1 MRKLNTK
8 YRKHFF
14 RTTVDFTNL
23 SSRETYPSTGWTVGR
38 TRKNL
43 DLKCEFRVG
52 LRKNTLTSWGL
63 ERISQQCFFIKRTP
77 RFAPFS
83 IFVGENTSL
92 KTRKE
97 VTDYICSVVGMFYF
111 YTRKWN
117 PIIMIILL
125 SCACHTHR
133 HMHHHTL
140 SMSWL
145 YSLQQTSAVGFE
157 EICGKRK
164 YKCVIPKIQ
173 DTNQIASF
181 DSIGCFAN
189 IALLVKQKMELA

>member
-1 MRKLNTK
+1 MRKLNIK

-14 RTTVDFTNL
+14 RATVDFTNL
-23 SSRETYPSTGWTVGR
+23 SSWETHPSTGWTVGR

-52 LRKNTLTSWGL
+52 LWKNTLTSWGL
-63 ERISQQCFFIKRTP
+63 EWISQQCFFIKRTP

-145 YSLQQTSAVGFE
+145 NKSGHQTHFS
-157 EICGKRK
+157 
-164 YKCVIPKIQ
+164 
-173 DTNQIASF
+173 
-181 DSIGCFAN
+181 
-189 IALLVKQKMELA
+189 

>member
-1 MRKLNTK
+1 MRKLNIK

-14 RTTVDFTNL
+14 RATVDFTNL
-23 SSRETYPSTGWTVGR
+23 SSRETHPSTGWTVGR

-43 DLKCEFRVG
+43 DLNCEFRVG

-145 YSLQQTSAVGFE
+145 YSLQQTSAVVL
-157 EICGKRK
+157 RK
-164 YKCVIPKIQ
+164 FVGNENTSARFRKSKIPIKLHPL
-173 DTNQIASF
+173 TVLV
-181 DSIGCFAN
+181 
-189 IALLVKQKMELA
+189 ALRTLLCWWNRKMELA